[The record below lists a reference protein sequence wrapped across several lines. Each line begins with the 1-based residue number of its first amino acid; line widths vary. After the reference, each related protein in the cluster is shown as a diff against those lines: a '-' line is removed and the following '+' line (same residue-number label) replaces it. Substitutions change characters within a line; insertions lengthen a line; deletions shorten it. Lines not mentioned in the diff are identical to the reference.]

1 MLLNPLMPVLPA
13 DGRDGLQNGRI
24 PSMPHEHLQASPSDL
39 GIIIFCQDV
48 EHGLLDLFGSFSS
61 KALHRF
67 LAKLRTKIGG
77 PGEVDNGLES
87 FRRTALPF
95 LSTAFTE
102 ALPRPQSF
110 PGGLAGI
117 EDQAESILC
126 LLFPRPGESGA
137 RQLGDVL
144 IALEDFQPFGEGRN
158 IGGKIRISRS
168 SDGLTFF
175 PAL

>member
-61 KALHRF
+61 KALHCF
-67 LAKLRTKIGG
+67 LAKLRTKIGV

-87 FRRTALPF
+87 FRGTALPF

-102 ALPRPQSF
+102 ALPRLQSF
-110 PGGLAGI
+110 PGGPAGV

-126 LLFPRPGESGA
+126 LFFPGPGEPGA
-137 RQLGDVL
+137 RQLSDVL
-144 IALEDFQPFGEGRN
+144 ITLETFEPFGESLD
-158 IGGKIRISRS
+158 ISGKTRRTVS
-168 SDGLTFF
+168 SAGFTFF
-175 PAL
+175 SGL